1 MHSID
6 IKEKKLLQE
15 WAAANRDEQVFEQR
29 SSSSMDSYFLT
40 RNNEET
46 YIMPY
51 KFKTIP
57 EFQERITEVWRGGP
71 AEIDPQR
78 QKLLA
83 IAAFKCRAVAE
94 EKPHEEQK
102 KENTNKGKL
111 PEFTYAF

>member
-40 RNNEET
+40 RNSEET

-57 EFQERITEVWRGGP
+57 EFQERIKEVCG

-83 IAAFKCRAVAE
+83 ITAFKCRAVAE
-94 EKPHEEQK
+94 EKSHEEQK